1 LLVIWQELAFHV
13 QNFML
18 LLRFSAA
25 VSLYCVKTTGFHK
38 THQNW
43 HQNGSFSQNTLWNRT
58 EFSTWK
64 LSW

>member
-1 LLVIWQELAFHV
+1 
-13 QNFML
+13 ML